1 MTPIATIT
9 IITWNLGSYHAIFR
23 LRGTGLSAAE
33 RRSTLATVKY
43 SLEEFTQDMESLLK
57 SQPGEQQIFDKGST
71 WLERLVSNPDSI
83 PLEFRLPLGAGPRPN
98 HASRM
103 LYQGES
109 GLQVTAVVWG
119 AGDHLGPHDHRTW
132 GMIGILENGITETR
146 YRRVDDHDVDGYAK
160 LEKDRAATFKPGEI
174 TLLVPD
180 EDEIHQMDNHTD
192 RPTVEIHVYGND
204 LRSLDRNS
212 FNLETGKI
220 TTFRTKKWDN
230 C

>member
-1 MTPIATIT
+1 M
-9 IITWNLGSYHAIFR
+9 
-23 LRGTGLSAAE
+23 
-33 RRSTLATVKY
+33 ATVMY

-57 SQPGEQQIFDKGST
+57 SQPGDQQIFDKGSA
-71 WLERLVSNPDSI
+71 WLERLVSTPDSI

-132 GMIGILENGITETR
+132 GMIGILENSITETR

-192 RPTVEIHVYGND
+192 RPTVEVHVNGND
-204 LRSLDRNS
+204 LRSLERNS
-212 FNLETGKI
+212 FDPETGKI

>member
-1 MTPIATIT
+1 V
-9 IITWNLGSYHAIFR
+9 IFR
-23 LRGTGLSAAE
+23 LRDTSLSVPE

-43 SLEEFTQDMESLLK
+43 SLEEFTQDMESFLK
-57 SQPGEQQIFDKGST
+57 SQPGEQQIFDKGAAR
-71 WLERLVSNPDSI
+71 LERLVNNPDSI

-132 GMIGILENGITETR
+132 GMIGILENAITETR

-160 LEKDRAATFKPGEI
+160 LEKDRAATLKPGEI

-204 LRSLDRNS
+204 LRSLDRDS